1 MRDDLTDKEKR
12 VIQKAEMLEEFGQ
25 VKKKNI
31 IASVL
36 TLLLGFTGAHR
47 IYLGQIG
54 LGIGIFI
61 FWVIAYF
68 GDKFYGIDV
77 PIAHVPL
84 RIVTLLYIAFL
95 FAEMFQISTL
105 TDKVNDRIRGEL
117 EDKYYR

>member
-12 VIQKAEMLEEFGQ
+12 ALQKADMLEEFGKT
-25 VKKKNI
+25 KKNNI
-31 IASVL
+31 IASAL
-36 TLLLGFTGAHR
+36 TLFLGFTGAHR

-61 FWVIAYF
+61 FWIIAYF

-77 PIAHVPL
+77 PIAHVPM

-95 FAEMFQISTL
+95 FAEMFQVTTL
-105 TDKVNDRIRGEL
+105 TDKINDRIRDEL